1 MLLLL
6 HVPPDALWTK
16 ETVAPGQTLDGPLM
30 LPAYG
35 DPFTDIGHDATAV
48 PHPLVTEYLIVSRP
62 VITPVTAP
70 PIPTVALVFELLH
83 VPPVVASVRVMV
95 DPAHTP
101 AGPLMLP
108 ALGALLTATLHVADA
123 VPQLP
128 LTVYDMVDVPADTPV
143 TTPPDT
149 VASALL
155 LLHVPPGAASVR
167 VIVDPIHTP
176 AGPLIVPVTRAAPT
190 VTGADA
196 IAVPQALV
204 TV

>member
-1 MLLLL
+1 
-6 HVPPDALWTK
+6 
-16 ETVAPGQTLDGPLM
+16 
-30 LPAYG
+30 
-35 DPFTDIGHDATAV
+35 
-48 PHPLVTEYLIVSRP
+48 
-62 VITPVTAP
+62 
-70 PIPTVALVFELLH
+70 
-83 VPPVVASVRVMV
+83 
-95 DPAHTP
+95 
-101 AGPLMLP
+101 
-108 ALGALLTATLHVADA
+108 
-123 VPQLP
+123 
-128 LTVYDMVDVPADTPV
+128 MVDVPADTPV

-196 IAVPQALV
+196 IADPQALV